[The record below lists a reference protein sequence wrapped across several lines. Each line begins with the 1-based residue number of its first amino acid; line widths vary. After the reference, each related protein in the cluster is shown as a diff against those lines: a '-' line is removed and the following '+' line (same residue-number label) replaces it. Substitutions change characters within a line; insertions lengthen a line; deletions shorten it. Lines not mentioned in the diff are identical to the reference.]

1 MREYLQ
7 VINDVF
13 KGLKTGEEGL
23 TSADARERLE
33 KNGKNKLNEAKS
45 VSLLVRLLN
54 QLKDPMVLVLI
65 AAAIVS
71 AITAIYANESFAD
84 VIII

>member
-33 KNGKNKLNEAKS
+33 KNGKNKLNEQKCFFINAFS
-45 VSLLVRLLN
+45 
-54 QLKDPMVLVLI
+54 
-65 AAAIVS
+65 
-71 AITAIYANESFAD
+71 
-84 VIII
+84 